1 MFFFSQRDKL
11 SPSVFNLKETMGW
24 QREPA
29 SILLATG
36 PGIKLEGWTE
46 AVAMAFA
53 AARGEA
59 GAQLRARFLGE

>member
-1 MFFFSQRDKL
+1 
-11 SPSVFNLKETMGW
+11 MGW